1 MVAAADESGYW
12 PIEYVKH
19 KWGFTSTGAEQIG
32 VLFNV
37 TDGPLK
43 GRSFVWYG
51 SWSEA
56 ALPMTYDA
64 LTAIGWEGKALPTL
78 RTDLKRGARAIGNFG
93 YETYDGKT
101 RLRLNFVNR
110 ARDIVFTTA
119 MVEKDFH
126 ALGARVH
133 KLIDKGVHVR
143 KGDEAGS
150 TGAGAER
157 DEDDDI
163 PF

>member
-1 MVAAADESGYW
+1 MAADESGYW

-43 GRSFVWYG
+43 GRAFVWYG

-64 LTAIGWEGKALPTL
+64 LVALGWEGKSLPTL
-78 RTDLKRGARAIGNFG
+78 KTDLKRGARAIGNFG
-93 YETYDGKT
+93 YEEYGGKT

-110 ARDIVFTTA
+110 ARDIVFSA
-119 MVEKDFH
+119 PMVEKDFH

-133 KLIDKGVHVR
+133 KLIDRGAQVR
-143 KGDEAGS
+143 KGEDAAHAADDG
-150 TGAGAER
+150 
-157 DEDDDI
+157 DDDI